1 MSPQYSPM
9 RFSSNQCY
17 PNNQNMSSSSG
28 YPTVGNMGQVWPP
41 VYHPPNSDVSMI
53 RADNMTVEQ
62 TAEWVRTLGRYNAW
76 EETDEYA
83 ENFKENNIW
92 GVLLPKLTNKTL
104 KDDLGIAKCGHRLE
118 IMLAI
123 KCLFPKKKPSEHFA
137 EEKIPQNDELLRS
150 PMVESAGETGSV
162 KDTTSSIPAWSP
174 SVSSMMVYSQCK
186 GDVEAMEHSSSK
198 KATPAAKLTTPAVNP
213 YLREDPSAKP
223 NWNSDRARPSHPVVY
238 KTLRKAELRSGKSGR
253 AKALGYLPKGSIV
266 VINQI
271 KGRNGRVVF
280 QNKLGRYKTA
290 GWVTLYTV
298 NNQQLMRKYNPK
310 TQDRGFALSSLAD
323 VRLSKISK
331 CTR

>member
-1 MSPQYSPM
+1 MTPQYSPM
-9 RFSSNQCY
+9 RYSSNQCY

-28 YPTVGNMGQVWPP
+28 YQTVGNMGQVWPP

-83 ENFKENNIW
+83 ENFKENNI
-92 GVLLPKLTNKTL
+92 L

-162 KDTTSSIPAWSP
+162 KDTTSSIPA
-174 SVSSMMVYSQCK
+174 
-186 GDVEAMEHSSSK
+186 
-198 KATPAAKLTTPAVNP
+198 
-213 YLREDPSAKP
+213 
-223 NWNSDRARPSHPVVY
+223 
-238 KTLRKAELRSGKSGR
+238 
-253 AKALGYLPKGSIV
+253 
-266 VINQI
+266 
-271 KGRNGRVVF
+271 
-280 QNKLGRYKTA
+280 
-290 GWVTLYTV
+290 
-298 NNQQLMRKYNPK
+298 
-310 TQDRGFALSSLAD
+310 
-323 VRLSKISK
+323 
-331 CTR
+331 